1 MRPQHLPPLVD
12 THAHA
17 FRRGLELSTTRRYA
31 PDYDATVE
39 DYLLEL
45 DANGIDRGVLI
56 QPSFLGSDNSY
67 LLDCLAQNPARLRG
81 VVVVDP
87 EQELDFDQLHEQGVR
102 GVRLNLIGA
111 EVPELE
117 RPSWQGFGRRI
128 EQLGWH
134 LEVQARGGQWAD
146 LAPRLASWPSHVVVD
161 HLGLPSAGDSRATDL
176 VDNIGRLAHVS
187 TKVSAPYRSEDA
199 DAAVRRY
206 LETRGTENLLFGTD
220 WPFTKHEDGRRMS
233 SQVSWAKD
241 LLGDDAFADALPRNA
256 QGLFAWS

>member
-17 FRRGLELSTTRRYA
+17 FRRGLELSTTRRYT

-39 DYLLEL
+39 EYLLEL
-45 DANGIDRGVLI
+45 DANGIDRGVLV

-87 EQELDFDQLHEQGVR
+87 EQDLDFDQLHEQGVR
-102 GVRLNLIGA
+102 GVRLNLIWI

-117 RPSWQGFGRRI
+117 RPSWRGLGRRM

-146 LAPRLASWPSHVVVD
+146 LAPRLASWPSQVVID
-161 HLGLPSAGDSRATDL
+161 HLGLPSAGDSRAADL
-176 VDNIGRLAHVS
+176 IIEVGCLAHVW

-199 DAAVRRY
+199 EAALGKY
-206 LETRGTENLLFGTD
+206 LEMRGTENLLFGTD
-220 WPFTKHEDGRRMS
+220 WPFTKHESGRRMS
-233 SQVSWAKD
+233 TQVSWAKD
-241 LLGDDAFADALPRNA
+241 LLGDDAFDNALPRNA
-256 QGLFAWS
+256 QCLFDWS